1 MKIAITGHTSGIGK
15 ALFDYFV
22 SYTPMGFSRTN
33 GYNINHVEDRKK
45 IVNQCMDCDIFI
57 NNAYSDETNSQL
69 YLLQEIYS
77 AWATK
82 DKLIINISSRIT
94 DFVLLPSSPEQLY
107 QTHKKDQ
114 DTFCLGKIRSPQ
126 IVNLKL
132 GMVDTPRV
140 SLYNRSKLTDKDIVK
155 IVSFVLENKDSFS
168 ITTLTAGK

>member
-22 SYTPMGFSRTN
+22 LYSPIGFSRSN
-33 GYNINHVEDRKK
+33 GHDINHVQNREK
-45 IVNQCMDCDIFI
+45 IVNQCMDCDLFI
-57 NNAYSDETNSQL
+57 NNAYSDGVNSQL
-69 YLLQEIYS
+69 YLLQEMHS
-77 AWATK
+77 AWTGK

-94 DFVLLPSSPEQLY
+94 DFVLPPSSPEQLY
-107 QTHKKDQ
+107 QNHKKDQ

-140 SLYNRSKLTDKDIVK
+140 SMYHRNKLTDEDIVR
-155 IVSFVLENKDSFS
+155 IISFVLENQDSFS
-168 ITTLTAGK
+168 ITTLTVGK